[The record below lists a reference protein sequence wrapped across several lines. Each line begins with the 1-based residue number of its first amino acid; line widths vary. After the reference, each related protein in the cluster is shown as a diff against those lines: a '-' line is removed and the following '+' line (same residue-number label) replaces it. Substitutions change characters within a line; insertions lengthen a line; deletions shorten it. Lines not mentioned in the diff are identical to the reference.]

1 VEPEPLPE
9 QAAALV
15 APGGGGYRGLFR
27 RNPGFAKLYIAQ
39 LVSFGGD
46 WFASVAI
53 LTLVLKKT
61 GSPTLTALVIAAQTL
76 PFAICSP
83 FAGVIVD
90 RIDRKT
96 VMISADVVRCLLAI
110 GFLAGQTREMIW
122 ILFVCE
128 VFISAASAFFEP
140 ASSAAVPNLVEKRD
154 LALANVL
161 IGSAWGTMLVVGAGL
176 GGLVAAT
183 LGRTAAFIGDSASF
197 AISAALLLS
206 IRRGFHETAPD
217 PNRRVSI
224 GDDVRETIAFA
235 RKEKRVLALLVVKG
249 GFGISLGIIGLIA
262 IFAVDVFHGG
272 EGTVGLL
279 MSARGVGAV
288 TGPFLARRW
297 TGGRLDRLFSA
308 LSVAGVV
315 FALGYGLFA
324 LAPSVWLAAIGAGVA
339 HIGGG
344 SMWTLS
350 TYGLQRLTPDRI
362 RGRVFAFDYGFVTL
376 TIAGSVVLA
385 GVAAEHFGPRRS
397 AFTIAGLS
405 LVLTVAWTFWR
416 RRVLRVSAATA
427 PEA

>member
-9 QAAALV
+9 QAAAL
-15 APGGGGYRGLFR
+15 ATPGTGGYRGLFR
-27 RNPGFAKLYIAQ
+27 RNPGFAKLYVAQ

-46 WFASVAI
+46 WFASVAL

-61 GSPTLTALVIAAQTL
+61 GSPTLAALVIAAQTL

-83 FAGVIVD
+83 FAGVVVD

-96 VMISADVVRCLLAI
+96 VMISADVIRTFLAI

-122 ILFVCE
+122 VLFVCE
-128 VFISAASAFFEP
+128 IFISAASAFFEP

-161 IGSAWGTMLVVGAGL
+161 IGSAWGTMLVVGAAL

-183 LGRTAAFIGDSASF
+183 LGNAAAFIGDSASF

-206 IRRGFHETAPD
+206 VRERFHERAPD
-217 PNRRVSI
+217 PNRGVSI
-224 GDDVRETIAFA
+224 AEDVRETIVFA
-235 RKEKRVLALLVVKG
+235 RKERRVLALLVVKG
-249 GFGISLGIIGLIA
+249 GFGMSLGVVGLIS
-262 IFAVDVFHGG
+262 IFAIKVFHGG
-272 EGTVGLL
+272 AGTVGLL
-279 MSARGVGAV
+279 MSARGVGALV
-288 TGPFLARRW
+288 GPFFARRW
-297 TGGRLDRLFSA
+297 IGGRANRLFSA

-315 FALGYGLFA
+315 FAAGYGLFA
-324 LAPSVWLAAIGAGVA
+324 LSPNVWFAALGACVA

-344 SMWTLS
+344 TMWTVS
-350 TYGLQRLTPDRI
+350 TYGLQRFTPDHI
-362 RGRVFAFDYGFVTL
+362 RGRVFSFDYGFVTL

-385 GVAAEHFGPRRS
+385 GVAATNFGPRPA
-397 AFTIAGLS
+397 AFTIAALS
-405 LVLTVAWTFWR
+405 LVLTLAWTIWR
-416 RRVLRVSAATA
+416 RGVLRVAATA

>member
-1 VEPEPLPE
+1 M
-9 QAAALV
+9 
-15 APGGGGYRGLFR
+15 PGTGGYRGLFR
-27 RNPGFAKLYIAQ
+27 RNPGFAKLYAAQ

-46 WFASVAI
+46 WFASVAL

-61 GSPTLTALVIAAQTL
+61 GSPTLAALVIAAQTL
-76 PFAICSP
+76 PFALCSP

-96 VMISADVVRCLLAI
+96 VMISADVVRCMLAL

-128 VFISAASAFFEP
+128 IFISAASAFFEP
-140 ASSAAVPNLVEKRD
+140 ASAAAVPNLVSKRD

-176 GGLVAAT
+176 GGLVAGT
-183 LGRTAAFIGDSASF
+183 LGNAAAFICDSASF
-197 AISAALLLS
+197 AISALLLLS

-217 PNRRVSI
+217 PNRGVSI

-235 RKEKRVLALLVVKG
+235 RKERRVLALLVVKG
-249 GFGISLGIIGLIA
+249 GFGISLGIIGLIS
-262 IFAVDVFHGG
+262 IFAVDIFHGG
-272 EGTVGLL
+272 AGIVGLL
-279 MSARGVGAV
+279 MSARGVGALA
-288 TGPFLARRW
+288 GPFLARRW
-297 TGGRLDRLFSA
+297 TRGRVDRLFSA

-324 LAPSVWLAAIGAGVA
+324 LAPNVWVAAVGAGVA

-350 TYGLQRLTPDRI
+350 TYGLQRFTPDHI
-362 RGRVFAFDYGFVTL
+362 RGRVFSFDYGFVTL
-376 TIAGSVVLA
+376 TIAGSVALA
-385 GVAAEHFGPRRS
+385 GVAATHFGPRPA
-397 AFTIAGLS
+397 AFTIASLS
-405 LVLTVAWTFWR
+405 LLLTVAWTFWR
-416 RRVLRVSAATA
+416 RRLLRGLTATA
-427 PEA
+427 TEA

>member
-9 QAAALV
+9 HAAAL
-15 APGGGGYRGLFR
+15 ATPGTGGYRGVFR
-27 RNPGFAKLYIAQ
+27 RNPGFAKLYVAQ

-46 WFASVAI
+46 WFASVAL

-61 GSPTLTALVIAAQTL
+61 GSPTLAALVIAAQTL

-83 FAGVIVD
+83 FAGVVVD

-96 VMISADVVRCLLAI
+96 VMISADVIRTFLAL

-122 ILFVCE
+122 VLFVCE
-128 VFISAASAFFEP
+128 IFISAASAFFEP

-161 IGSAWGTMLVVGAGL
+161 IGSAWGTMLVVGAAL

-183 LGRTAAFIGDSASF
+183 LGNPAAFIGDSASF

-206 IRRGFHETAPD
+206 VRERFHERAPD
-217 PNRRVSI
+217 PNRGVSI
-224 GDDVRETIAFA
+224 GEDVRETIAFA
-235 RKEKRVLALLVVKG
+235 RKERRVLALLVVKG
-249 GFGISLGIIGLIA
+249 GFGMSLGVIGLIS
-262 IFAVDVFHGG
+262 IFAIDVFHGG
-272 EGTVGLL
+272 AGTVGLL
-279 MSARGVGAV
+279 MSARGVGALV
-288 TGPFLARRW
+288 GPFFARRW
-297 TGGRLDRLFSA
+297 IGSRADRLFSA

-324 LAPSVWLAAIGAGVA
+324 VSPNVWLAALGACVA

-344 SMWTLS
+344 TMWTVS
-350 TYGLQRLTPDRI
+350 TYGLQRFTPDYI
-362 RGRVFAFDYGFVTL
+362 RGRVFSFDYGFVTL

-385 GVAAEHFGPRRS
+385 GVAAQHFGPRPA
-397 AFTIAGLS
+397 AFTIAALS
-405 LVLTVAWTFWR
+405 LILTVGWTFWR
-416 RRVLRVSAATA
+416 RELLRGPTATE